1 MGIKAREICFDI
13 MLAALLFYAWGWMGV
28 WFNQASM
35 RDPSELLPIT
45 EFTEGHLAGTV
56 VGVVEWESGSLW
68 DLYVDDIGWPD
79 GLVYRPMMWPSIA
92 LGALVGPVLA
102 INILWSYA
110 LSWNAICGFFVIRVL
125 GLSRIAALTAG
136 SLMAWN
142 PWVRTTLSN
151 GQFEQ
156 SFIGTI
162 ALLWGFVFLSERNRK
177 VGVLGTFLVVVL
189 GGLAVPNVVLTGLVA
204 LPVLG
209 VCRVLRHP
217 RRLLPWSV
225 CAFATIAGGLLVNSY
240 QSAGFSSDEPQFFS
254 PRRADDSSMDN
265 VATLSSLMDAPTKT
279 VANNQVAHIPYQGE
293 IWPKA
298 GAVGALIGGGIGRMG
313 VLAAVDMVHFSLG
326 PSVKVEEDTY
336 YLPVS
341 WLAHYAP
348 ILAQSGSYYRFA
360 MGGFVGF
367 ALCVAAGLHRIR
379 RYSLMVSIVVGGFV
393 VRESIQETE
402 NMRGHPI
409 PLSASSA
416 FDHPQVE
423 QLLGGKGAVLG
434 LPLLKNMN
442 CDKGSFGYVK
452 EYWLHRRPILHTM
465 EPPIRYRSNEPKI
478 SRLMRVLDDAS
489 CSSKITAAIQR
500 MGVGA
505 VILYTSSQCNLSQE
519 QKSCLEQGLGTPQ
532 KSKGVWIWDDLL
544 K

>member
-1 MGIKAREICFDI
+1 MSKKAREICFDI
-13 MLAALLFYAWGWMGV
+13 MLCALLFYAWGWMGV

-35 RDPSELLPIT
+35 REPSELLPIT

-56 VGVVEWESGSLW
+56 VGVVEWEMGSLW

-102 INILWSYA
+102 INLLWSYA
-110 LSWNAICGFFVIRVL
+110 LSWNAACGFFAIRVL
-125 GLSRIAALTAG
+125 GLSRISAIVAG

-162 ALLWGFVFLSERNRK
+162 ALLWGFVFLSERHRWA
-177 VGVLGTFLVVVL
+177 GMLGTFLVVVL
-189 GGLAVPNVVLTGLVA
+189 GGLAVPNVILTGLVA

-209 VCRVLRHP
+209 AYRVLSNI
-217 RRLLPWSV
+217 RRLIPWSL
-225 CAFATIAGGLLVNSY
+225 CAAATIAGGLLVNSY

-265 VATLSSLMDAPTKT
+265 VATLSSLLEAPSKT

-298 GAVGALIGGGIGRMG
+298 GLIGAVVGGGVGRMG
-313 VLAAVDMVHFSLG
+313 ILAAVDMVHFSLG
-326 PSVKVEEDTY
+326 PSVQIENDTY

-367 ALCVAAGLHRIR
+367 ALCVAAGLHQIR
-379 RYSLMVSIVVGGFV
+379 RYSLIISILIGGFIV
-393 VRESIQETE
+393 QEGIQETE
-402 NMRGHPI
+402 EMRGHPI

-416 FDHPQVE
+416 FDHLEVE
-423 QLLGGKGAVLG
+423 TLLGGKGAVLG

-478 SRLMRVLDDAS
+478 SRLMRVLDDSA
-489 CSSKITAAIQR
+489 CSSNIKAAIQR

-519 QKSCLEQGLGTPQ
+519 QKICLEQGLGIPQ
-532 KSKGVWIWDDLL
+532 KSRGVWLWDGVLE
-544 K
+544 

>member
-1 MGIKAREICFDI
+1 MSNRTKGFLFDI
-13 MLAALLFYAWGWMGV
+13 VLAVLLFYLWGWVGV

-35 RDPSELLPIT
+35 RAPTELLPIT
-45 EFTEGHLAGTV
+45 EFTEGHLAGTA
-56 VGVVEWESGSLW
+56 VGVVEWEKDSLF
-68 DLYVDDIGWPD
+68 DLFVDDIGWPD

-92 LGALVGPVLA
+92 LGIFFGPVMA
-102 INILWSYA
+102 INLLWSYA
-110 LSWNAICGFFVIRVL
+110 LSWNAICGFFLLRVL
-125 GLSRIAALTAG
+125 GLSRVSAVVAG

-162 ALLWGFVFLSERNRK
+162 ALLWGMVFLAERNRWF
-177 VGVLGTFLVVVL
+177 GVLGTFWVVLL
-189 GGLAVPNVVLTGLVA
+189 GGLAVPNVALTGLVA

-209 VCRVLRHP
+209 AWRVLGNV
-217 RRLLPWSV
+217 RRLIPWSL
-225 CAFATIAGGLLVNSY
+225 CACATIGAGLLVNGY

-265 VATLSSLMDAPTKT
+265 VATLDSLFSSPTKI
-279 VANNQVAHIPYQGE
+279 VSNNQVAHIPYQGE

-298 GAVGALIGGGIGRMG
+298 GTIGAFLGGGVGVMG
-313 VLAAVDMVHFSLG
+313 LLATVDMVHFSLG
-326 PSVKVEEDTY
+326 PQVKIEEDTY

-360 MGGFVGF
+360 LGGFVGF
-367 ALCVAAGLHRIR
+367 ALCVGAGIHRVR
-379 RYSLMVSIVVGGFV
+379 SFSLILSMVLGGLIVQ
-393 VRESIQETE
+393 ESMEETE
-402 NMRGHPI
+402 KMKGHPI
-409 PLSASSA
+409 PLSASTA
-416 FDHPQVE
+416 FLHDVAS
-423 QLLGGKGAVLG
+423 LRGGKGAVLG

-478 SRLMRVLDDAS
+478 SRLMRVLDDAQ
-489 CSSKITAAIQR
+489 CASKISAAIR
-500 MGVGA
+500 RLSVGA
-505 VILYTSSQCNLSQE
+505 VIFYTKSQCNLSQE
-519 QKSCLEQGLGTPQ
+519 QKECLQKGLGVPQ
-532 KSKGVWIWDDLL
+532 KSRGVWIWDDLL
-544 K
+544 

>member
-1 MGIKAREICFDI
+1 MSRKARGVFFDI
-13 MLAALLFYAWGWMGV
+13 ILAVLLFYAWGWVGV

-35 RDPSELLPIT
+35 RDPSALLPIT

-56 VGVVEWESGSLW
+56 VGVVEWEQGSLW

-110 LSWNAICGFFVIRVL
+110 LSWNAVCGFFLIRVL
-125 GLSRIAALTAG
+125 GLSRVAALVAG

-162 ALLWGFVFLSERNRK
+162 ALLWGCVFLSERYRW
-177 VGVLGTFLVVVL
+177 VGVIGTFIVVVL
-189 GGLAVPNVVLTGLVA
+189 GGLAVPNVILTGLVA

-209 VCRVLRHP
+209 GYRVLSNV
-217 RRLLPWSV
+217 RRLVPWSL
-225 CAFATIAGGLLVNSY
+225 CAVATIAGGLLVNSY

-265 VATLSSLMDAPTKT
+265 VATLSSLLEAPAKT

-293 IWPKA
+293 VWTKA
-298 GAVGALIGGGIGRMG
+298 GMVGAVLGGGIGRMG
-313 VLAAVDMVHFSLG
+313 ILAAVDMVHFSLG
-326 PSVKVEEDTY
+326 PSVKVQDETY

-367 ALCVAAGLHRIR
+367 ALCVAAGIHRIR
-379 RYSLMVSIVVGGFV
+379 RYSLIVAALVGGWIV
-393 VRESIQETE
+393 QESMDETE
-402 NMRGHPI
+402 SMRGHPI
-409 PLSASSA
+409 PLTASTA
-416 FDHPQVE
+416 FENPGVSH
-423 QLLGGKGAVLG
+423 LSGGKGAVLG

-478 SRLMRVLDDAS
+478 SRLMRVLDDDA
-489 CSSKITAAIQR
+489 CSSKITAAIRR

-505 VILYTSSQCNLSQE
+505 IILYTNSQCNLSQE
-519 QKSCLEQGLGTPQ
+519 QKNCLQKGLGIPQ
-532 KSKGVWIWDDLL
+532 KSKGVWLWDGLL
-544 K
+544 D